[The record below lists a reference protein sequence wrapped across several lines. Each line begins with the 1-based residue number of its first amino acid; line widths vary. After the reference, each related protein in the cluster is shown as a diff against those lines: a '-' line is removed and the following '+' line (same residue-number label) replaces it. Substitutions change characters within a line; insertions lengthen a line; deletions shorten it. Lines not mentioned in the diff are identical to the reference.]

1 MTTNL
6 VDSVESDER
15 LATESARYEA
25 PAPVMIRNLVK
36 RYDDLTAVAGVSF
49 DVRRG
54 EVFGLLGPNGAGKTT
69 TVEIIEGL
77 RSRDGGEVTVC
88 GFDPADNANEVK
100 RRIGVALQATALPD
114 KIEVREALTFFA
126 SLYPMRKESRA
137 DVDRLLRTVSLEEK
151 AKNRF
156 DTLSGGQQQRLAVA
170 LALVNNPEVVILDEP
185 TTGLDAQARREL
197 HGVIER
203 MKDESKTVILTTHY
217 IEEAER
223 LCDRVAII
231 DHGRVIATGTPREL
245 IARSSGQSRIEL
257 RTAEPVE
264 LAALRL
270 IPFVESVTESGGAY
284 ALRSSDAPRA
294 LIELIKWMETGRHEL
309 VDLHITR
316 PTLEDT
322 FIELTGKRIRE

>member
-1 MTTNL
+1 MTTDL
-6 VDSVESDER
+6 IDSIE
-15 LATESARYEA
+15 TEKRPVTTGADYVA
-25 PAPVMIRNLVK
+25 PAQVIVRNLTK
-36 RYDDLTAVAGVSF
+36 RYGDLTAVAGVSF

-69 TVEIIEGL
+69 TVEIVEGL

-100 RRIGVALQATALPD
+100 KRIGVALQATALPD

-137 DVDRLLRTVSLEEK
+137 DVDRLLQTVSLEEK

-156 DTLSGGQQQRLAVA
+156 DKLSGGQQQRLAVA

-203 MKDESKTVILTTHY
+203 LKDESKTVILTTHY

-270 IPFVESVTESGGAY
+270 IPFIESVTESGGAY

-294 LIELIKWMETGRHEL
+294 LIELVKWMETGRHEL

>member
-1 MTTNL
+1 MATNL
-6 VDSVESDER
+6 IDSIETEKR
-15 LATESARYEA
+15 LAAKGADYEA
-25 PAPVMIRNLVK
+25 PAQVIVRNLIK
-36 RYDDLTAVAGVSF
+36 RYGDLTAVVGVSF

-88 GFDPADNANEVK
+88 GFDPAENVNEVK
-100 RRIGVALQATALPD
+100 KRIGVALQATALPD
-114 KIEVREALTFFA
+114 KIEVREALTLFGGF
-126 SLYPMRKESRA
+126 YPRRA
-137 DVDRLLRTVSLEEK
+137 DVDWLLQTVSLEEK
-151 AKNRF
+151 AKSRF

-170 LALVNNPEVVILDEP
+170 LALINDPEVVILDEP

-197 HGVIER
+197 HDVIWR
-203 MKDESKTVILTTHY
+203 LKRESKTVILTTHY

-231 DHGRVIATGTPREL
+231 DRGRVIAEGTPRNM
-245 IARSSGQSRIEL
+245 IAGARRQSRIEL

-264 LAALRL
+264 LAQLRS
-270 IPFVESVTESGGAY
+270 IPFVESVMELGGAY

-294 LIELIKWMETGRHEL
+294 LIELVKWMEAERIEL
-309 VDLHITR
+309 LDLHVTR

-322 FIELTGKRIRE
+322 FIELTGKRIRQ

>member
-6 VDSVESDER
+6 VDSVERDER
-15 LATESARYEA
+15 LAVERAGYEP

-36 RYDDLTAVAGVSF
+36 RYGDLTAVAGVSF

-69 TVEIIEGL
+69 TVEIVEGL

-100 RRIGVALQATALPD
+100 KRIGVALQATALPD

-137 DVDRLLRTVSLEEK
+137 DVDRLLQTVSLEEK

-156 DTLSGGQQQRLAVA
+156 DKLSGGQQQRLAVA

-203 MKDESKTVILTTHY
+203 LKDESKTVILTTHY

-270 IPFVESVTESGGAY
+270 IPFIESVTESGGAY

>member
-6 VDSVESDER
+6 IDSVE
-15 LATESARYEA
+15 TEIRPVTEGSNYDA
-25 PAPVMIRNLVK
+25 PAQVIVRNLIK
-36 RYDDLTAVAGVSF
+36 RYGDLTAVAGVSF
-49 DVRRG
+49 EVRRG

-88 GFDPADNANEVK
+88 GFDPAKSANDVK
-100 RRIGVALQATALPD
+100 KRIGVALQATALPD
-114 KIEVREALTFFA
+114 KIEVREALALFA
-126 SLYPMRKESRA
+126 GFYPKSKGGRV

-151 AKNRF
+151 AKSRF

-170 LALVNNPEVVILDEP
+170 LALVNDPEVVILDEP

-197 HGVIER
+197 HDVIER
-203 MKDESKTVILTTHY
+203 LKRESKTVILTTHY

-231 DHGRVIATGTPREL
+231 DHGRVIASGTPREL
-245 IARSSGQSRIEL
+245 ISGSRGQSRIEL
-257 RTAEPVE
+257 RTARPVD
-264 LAALRL
+264 LARLRL
-270 IPFVESVTESGGAY
+270 IPFVESVTESAGAY

-294 LIELIKWMETGRHEL
+294 LIELVKWMEAERHEL
-309 VDLHITR
+309 LDLHVTR

-322 FIELTGKRIRE
+322 FIEFTGKRIRE